1 MKHAL
6 LFLVGLLFSSFCQ
19 GTIDE
24 RYLDP
29 SLPIDKRVRILM
41 RQMTLEEKVA
51 QLCQYVGLQ
60 YGRKDKPIAFE
71 STDPDT
77 LIRSLLES
85 NGIAR
90 NISLG
95 KVGVYMY
102 IVLKKR
108 ISCR

>member
-41 RQMTLEEKVA
+41 RQMTLEEKVPVRRITIRT
-51 QLCQYVGLQ
+51 QRQ
-60 YGRKDKPIAFE
+60 
-71 STDPDT
+71 TDC
-77 LIRSLLES
+77 I
-85 NGIAR
+85 
-90 NISLG
+90 
-95 KVGVYMY
+95 
-102 IVLKKR
+102 
-108 ISCR
+108 